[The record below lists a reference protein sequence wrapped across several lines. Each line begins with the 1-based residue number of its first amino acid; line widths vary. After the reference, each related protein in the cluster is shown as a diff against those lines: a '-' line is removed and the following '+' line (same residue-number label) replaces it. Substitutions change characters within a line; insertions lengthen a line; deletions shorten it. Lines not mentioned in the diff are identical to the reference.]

1 MEKQFVKSEIAK
13 KLKEK
18 GFNEPTMAYYNE
30 KDEFVFTPYNNED
43 INLPN
48 KVTKTEN
55 ENNYSSAPLWQ
66 QAIDWFYDNHEILIV
81 QIPSYS
87 MKVWEVSKKGNKD
100 VISGLSINKA
110 IEEAIK
116 LI

>member
-1 MEKQFVKSEIAK
+1 MQHLFVTYEIAK
-13 KLKEK
+13 KLKELGFDRLCFTYFFAGTNDLYNGTVRMYNFNK
-18 GFNEPTMAYYNE
+18 GLET
-30 KDEFVFTPYNNED
+30 
-43 INLPN
+43 
-48 KVTKTEN
+48 
-55 ENNYSSAPLWQ
+55 SAPLWQ

>member
-1 MEKQFVKSEIAK
+1 MEKQFVTYEIAM

-18 GFNEPTMAYYNE
+18 GFNEHCLGYYSNDKELRSLSNPTS
-30 KDEFVFTPYNNED
+30 DFSTITSSED
-43 INLPN
+43 CLA
-48 KVTKTEN
+48 
-55 ENNYSSAPLWQ
+55 SPLYQ
-66 QAIDWFYDNHEILIV
+66 QVIDWFYDNHEILIV

-110 IEEAIK
+110 IEEALK
-116 LI
+116 LITKK

>member
-1 MEKQFVKSEIAK
+1 MKHLFVPYELAF

-18 GFNEPTMAYYNE
+18 GFEEPCLKSINETGFENDYSVLGAENWN
-30 KDEFVFTPYNNED
+30 KLQFVVSIPMY
-43 INLPN
+43 
-48 KVTKTEN
+48 
-55 ENNYSSAPLWQ
+55 Q
-66 QAIDWFYDNHEILIV
+66 QVVDWFYDNHEILIV

-116 LI
+116 LIK